1 MPDQA
6 ADEKF
11 SLQLQFRPY
20 CFKMQDYFS
29 HPHIQPE
36 KKFFK
41 CIHLYNIRNCF
52 SVLYFLR
59 PLHITEKENFTEIF
73 H

>member
-1 MPDQA
+1 MTLRVN
-6 ADEKF
+6 
-11 SLQLQFRPY
+11 SN
-20 CFKMQDYFS
+20 
-29 HPHIQPE
+29 

-41 CIHLYNIRNCF
+41 RIHLYNIRNCF

-59 PLHITEKENFTEIF
+59 PLHITEEENFTEIF

>member
-1 MPDQA
+1 M
-6 ADEKF
+6 
-11 SLQLQFRPY
+11 SLLKEISITEDCY
-20 CFKMQDYFS
+20 KT
-29 HPHIQPE
+29 I
-36 KKFFK
+36 FK